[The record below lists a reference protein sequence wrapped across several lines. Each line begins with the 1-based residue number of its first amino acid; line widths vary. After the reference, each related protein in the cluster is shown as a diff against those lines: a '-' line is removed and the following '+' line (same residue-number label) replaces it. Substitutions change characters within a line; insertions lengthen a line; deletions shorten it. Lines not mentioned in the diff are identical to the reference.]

1 MTRLALLL
9 TVSVVTATTALA
21 AVFFIDLE
29 WNHRAAYACNEE
41 AQKPPGAATASGYS
55 TQWEWTEFA
64 YVCRYGG
71 PGGPTR
77 RVGFTDAFL

>member
-1 MTRLALLL
+1 MLL
-9 TVSVVTATTALA
+9 TVAVVSTTAALV
-21 AVFFIDLE
+21 AVSVIDIE
-29 WNHRAAYACNEE
+29 WNHRAANTCNEE
-41 AQKPPGAATASGYS
+41 AQKPPGAASASGYS

-77 RVGFTDAFL
+77 RVGFTDAFP